1 MVDVHAQA
9 HDLAASRDILNMHTC
24 GVLYVWLVPPGNTAD
39 SGDIL
44 EPCTKHGFVVVC
56 SCVNVRNSSSL
67 FGVRKPLF
75 LSISPAKRG
84 RPMRGSLR
92 ASSMTLHVGLG
103 STCFT
108 NSSITWNKWSSGLLY
123 CWIIPST
130 VGTGN
135 FSMRPSSLDLV
146 CTGSMSLAIAGTQSG
161 FRSSSAKSTG
171 DMYCKICHTKTT
183 K

>member
-1 MVDVHAQA
+1 MDF
-9 HDLAASRDILNMHTC
+9 L
-24 GVLYVWLVPPGNTAD
+24 LVPPGNTAGMATVET
-39 SGDIL
+39 SWSHVQNMVL
-44 EPCTKHGFVVVC
+44 LWFVHVQNI
-56 SCVNVRNSSSL
+56 NVRNSSSL

-108 NSSITWNKWSSGLLY
+108 NSSITWNRCSSGLLY

-183 K
+183 S